1 MSDLAGQGPDGLE
14 ALTASDAARRIAA
27 GEITSEELVSDCLS
41 RIEAH
46 DGTLGAWTYLD
57 RDYALSQARARDAAD
72 TATGPL
78 HGVLVGVKDVLDTSD
93 MPTEYGSEIY
103 RGHRPT
109 ADSHCVSALRAA
121 GAVILGKT
129 TTTQFASPLPVGV
142 RNPHDTDRTPGVSS
156 SGSAAAVADFMVP
169 LSNGTQTGGS
179 VILPAAFCGVVG
191 YKASLDGLDRTG
203 IQALKKSLDTLG
215 YFARSIED
223 IALVYGAVTGNAVP
237 ADMGRP
243 KIGVCRTP
251 MWAEAEKHAQ
261 AAVENSA
268 SALARAGYDV
278 IDVDLPPELQSIE
291 YPFRVISNYEG
302 KAALADDFRDHMD
315 KMNPWMRE
323 TGESAWTEDEY
334 AQALA
339 AADAARAALA
349 LVYRDVPVLLTPSTA
364 GEAPADL
371 VSPTMSSFN
380 RMWSLMHGPTITLPV
395 ARGANN
401 MPIGVQLAAGVGEDA
416 ALIART
422 IPIYRT
428 LAEAMH

>member
-1 MSDLAGQGPDGLE
+1 MSNFVRDTPDDLA
-14 ALTASDAARRIAA
+14 ALTASVAAKRLAA
-27 GEITSEELVSDCLS
+27 GEITSEALVSDCLD
-41 RIEAH
+41 RIKAH
-46 DGTLGAWTYLD
+46 DDTLGAWTFINT
-57 RDYALSQARARDAAD
+57 DYALEQARSRDAAD
-72 TATGPL
+72 TVLGPL
-78 HGVLVGVKDVLDTSD
+78 HGVPVGVKDVLDTSD

-103 RGHRPT
+103 AGHRPDT
-109 ADSHCVSALRAA
+109 DSHCVAALRAA

-215 YFARSIED
+215 YFARSVDD
-223 IALVYGAVTGNAVP
+223 IALVYGAVTRQFVP
-237 ADMGRP
+237 EDVARP
-243 KIGVCRTP
+243 RIGVCRTP
-251 MWAEAEKHAQ
+251 MWPEAEDYAQ
-261 AAVENSA
+261 AALETSA
-268 SALARAGYDV
+268 AALSAAGYDV
-278 IDVDLPPELQSIE
+278 TDVDLPPELTSIE
-291 YPFRVISNYEG
+291 QPFRVISNYEG

-323 TGESAWTEDEY
+323 TGESNWSENDY
-334 AQALA
+334 AEALA
-339 AADAARAALA
+339 MADAARAALA
-349 LVYRDVPVLLTPSTA
+349 RLYDDFPVLLTPSTA

-380 RMWSLMHGPTITLPV
+380 RMWTLMHGPTMTLPV
-395 ARGANN
+395 AKGPND
-401 MPIGVQLAAGVGEDA
+401 MPVGVQLAARVGDDA
-416 ALIART
+416 SLIAHAT
-422 IPIYRT
+422 GIYRV
-428 LAEAMH
+428 LGG